1 MNPSLSCL
9 WETSRMITITDNTA
23 VFSLRHWVRKQLD
36 TPNGISKTCR
46 QKWFFKKYII
56 YVCIF
61 FHFFCLP
68 PCDRAV
74 ANLTRDYLSP
84 QFPHCLLAAVC
95 SIGPT
100 QAWRAEVQHRKTEN
114 TKQRQRERQRDRDRD
129 RDGDRKG
136 EKEKPKE
143 SCSRLYFWQLRVT
156 PNDYQTTTL
165 FSELLE

>member
-9 WETSRMITITDNTA
+9 WETSRMITITDKTA
-23 VFSLRHWVRKQLD
+23 VFSLRHWVKKKLN

-46 QKWFFKKYII
+46 QKCFFKKYMI

-61 FHFFCLP
+61 FYFFCLP

-74 ANLTRDYLSP
+74 ASLTRDYLSP

-114 TKQRQRERQRDRDRD
+114 TKQRQRERDRETDRERQRQRR
-129 RDGDRKG
+129 RQKGREREAERK
-136 EKEKPKE
+136 
-143 SCSRLYFWQLRVT
+143 L
-156 PNDYQTTTL
+156 
-165 FSELLE
+165 